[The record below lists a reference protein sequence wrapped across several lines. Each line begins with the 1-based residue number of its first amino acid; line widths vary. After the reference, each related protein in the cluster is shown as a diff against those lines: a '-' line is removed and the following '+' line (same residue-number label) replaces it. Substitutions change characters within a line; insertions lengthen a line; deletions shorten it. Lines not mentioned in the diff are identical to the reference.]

1 MYCPKCGQ
9 LSNWE
14 TNLETKQSSTSNIA
28 NYVINQH
35 IDTPFKGVVVRITPD
50 KFGAGT
56 GPGVLDIKTDE
67 SREMPRLHEL
77 SLMHNQLADRGI
89 VALIKVQKRC
99 RMIISGDSPRIYL
112 QHNKPTELIELLDL
126 PPGAQN
132 DSDQREQQRD
142 DDQDNH
148 YTAIPTRVARALRQ
162 DLRASRN
169 KRLRSPRR
177 AAMMVCLTVP
187 NSGHDENDGI
197 NTHSRVVQLRHSL
210 EGICRNA
217 RCMDADARAPPQQ
230 QMVVCLMLGPSD
242 ACLLQYCSE
251 SLHVGDENILQV
263 SPGNQ
268 QQEYTADITM
278 HIWESTIKMTE
289 DAHFDSTF
297 APLRFM
303 LAVNTT
309 KEAAVN
315 TLPVLREWFL
325 EGLCEEL
332 EPLTCSFVHGVTP
345 RPQALLVAAKKLR
358 KYPAVGGVCGQ
369 IARQQTEFSPLS
381 VVAGFHAASIDAL
394 QHPLL
399 HLAGFGCL
407 RFDFSIFRFAAV
419 RLQAA
424 TQVEVQEG
432 SAMRGN
438 AAEAAAFAT
447 TAITAV
453 GAAAPG
459 QLGSCCT
466 HTWEAL
472 TSVAAM
478 CWVNR
483 SAAKLV
489 AHSRSGLDSAARFD
503 DGLSEWLLSF
513 AMLRRGYRI
522 HHLQTSLADR
532 RIDSTASATLDQI
545 VTETGDR
552 YRGDFNGTARC
563 LMQGW
568 SLSSSFS
575 SSSASTNK
583 DSGGGNV
590 FRKLAVLTALS
601 LQLSEAFI
609 GALSFAHLQL
619 LMLVV
624 LWWTRAGTGSAFLGP
639 QWCTDGVHGG
649 AAADIPCADT
659 FEYSDVLGPQGPL
672 MDTHGTLRPIKVG
685 DSTAWLP
692 LGAFCGGYF
701 GSANF
706 WTVESRCQTMTAGS
720 IEPLSGHKVYDVKNQ
735 TYYKR
740 EASKPLNLHEEWLHY
755 VNSIVLGSG
764 AGHVNGGINCNGH
777 YYPPGDITSKGE
789 GVINQWACLSTS
801 GSNTLPDNQIFVG
814 ACKVMDCDGGETTL
828 DYVLK
833 HPPLPPQTDTPYGWC
848 RTAHALPDCYDNRTV
863 TTAYG
868 QFGGVKLCDHSQ
880 SIFLFIG
887 TGSFAAVT
895 CLIIF
900 FLCHP
905 RHLTSGESPDRLGVV
920 TTCCIIFAIES
931 LVIVIGTVRAMM
943 IAGSP
948 TFDLHDGVVSVAG
961 KNLPWLLAAQSLLVL
976 LCTAWAHKIEP
987 ARATTIWIQYLPLQ
1001 SIASVVGVIQA
1012 FSSFGS
1018 ADQKRVTPL
1027 LLYLA
1032 ANLGVFVVVGLTHTE
1047 EEYLGFVVA
1056 CAVVL
1061 SSIRFLALLLTSCTS
1076 Y

>member
-1 MYCPKCGQ
+1 VEIQ
-9 LSNWE
+9 
-14 TNLETKQSSTSNIA
+14 QSSTSNIA
-28 NYVINQH
+28 KYGINQH
-35 IDTPFKGVVVRITPD
+35 IETPFKGVIVRITPN
-50 KFGAGT
+50 KAGAGS
-56 GPGVLDIKTDE
+56 GPGVLGIKTDE
-67 SREMPRLHEL
+67 SREIPRLHEL

-99 RMIISGDSPRIYL
+99 RTIMSGDTPRIYL
-112 QHNKPTELIELLDL
+112 QHNKPSELIELLDL

-132 DSDQREQQRD
+132 DSEQREQQTDEHD
-142 DDQDNH
+142 DH
-148 YTAIPTRVARALRQ
+148 YTALSTRVARALRQ

-169 KRLRSPRR
+169 KRLRSPRQ

-187 NSGHDENDGI
+187 SYGDDEIDGI
-197 NTHSRVVQLRHSL
+197 NTHSRVVLLRRML

-217 RCMDADARAPPQQ
+217 RCMDADAHAPPQQ

-242 ACLLQYCSE
+242 ACLLRYCSE
-251 SLHVGDENILQV
+251 SLHVGDKNILQD
-263 SPGNQ
+263 SP
-268 QQEYTADITM
+268 ADITM

-289 DAHFDSTF
+289 DAYFDSTF

-303 LAVNTT
+303 LAVNVT
-309 KEAAVN
+309 KDAAIN

-345 RPQALLVAAKKLR
+345 RPQALLIAAKKFR

-369 IARQQTEFSPLS
+369 IARQQTQFSPLS

-394 QHPLL
+394 QRPLL

-407 RFDFSIFRFAAV
+407 RFEFCTFRFAAV

-424 TQVEVQEG
+424 TEVEVRERH
-432 SAMRGN
+432 ATRGN

-466 HTWEAL
+466 RAWEAL
-472 TSVAAM
+472 ASIAAM

-489 AHSRSGLDSAARFD
+489 VHSRSSAGSDSASRFD
-503 DGLSEWLLSF
+503 EGLSEWLLSF
-513 AMLRRGYRI
+513 ALVQRGYQLRDS
-522 HHLQTSLADR
+522 TASLADR
-532 RIDSTASATLDQI
+532 RVDSTSTLDQI
-545 VTETGDR
+545 ITETGDR
-552 YRGDFNGTARC
+552 YRGDFNGTAHC
-563 LMQGW
+563 LMQGY
-568 SLSSSFS
+568 SLSSSVS
-575 SSSASTNK
+575 SSPASTNK
-583 DSGGGNV
+583 DGGGGNV

-624 LWWTRAGTGSAFLGP
+624 LSWTRAGTGSAFLGP

-649 AAADIPCADT
+649 AAADIPCAGT
-659 FEYSDVLGPQGPL
+659 FEYSDILGPQGPF
-672 MDTHGTLRPIKVG
+672 MDTHDTVRPIKVG

-701 GSANF
+701 GQANY
-706 WTVESRCQTMTAGS
+706 WTIESGCQTMTAGS
-720 IEPLSGHKVYDVKNQ
+720 IEPFSGHKVYDVKNE

-740 EASKPLNLHEEWLHY
+740 KASNPLNLHEEWLSY
-755 VNSIVLGSG
+755 VNSRVRGGGSSI
-764 AGHVNGGINCNGH
+764 NGGLACNGH
-777 YYPPGDITSKGE
+777 YYPPGDSSDKGD
-789 GVINQWACLSTS
+789 GVINRWICP
-801 GSNTLPDNQIFVG
+801 GHGWKLPDSQLFFA
-814 ACKVMDCDGGETTL
+814 ACKLMNFVEGHGTL
-828 DYVLK
+828 DDLLE

-863 TTAYG
+863 TIAYG
-868 QFGGVKLCDHSQ
+868 QFGGVKLCDHAQ
-880 SIFLFIG
+880 SLFLFIG

-895 CLIIF
+895 CLLIF
-900 FLCHP
+900 FLGHP
-905 RHLTSGESPDRLGVV
+905 RHLASGESPDRLGVV
-920 TTCCIIFAIES
+920 TTCCVIFAIES
-931 LVIVIGTVRAMM
+931 VVIVISTVRNMVT
-943 IAGSP
+943 AGSP
-948 TFDLHDGVVSVAG
+948 TFDLHDGVISAAG
-961 KNLPWLLAAQSLLVL
+961 NNLPWLLAAQSLLVL
-976 LCTAWAHKIEP
+976 LCTAWARKIEP

-1001 SIASVVGVIQA
+1001 PIASVIGVIQA

-1018 ADQKRVTPL
+1018 ANQKRVTPL

-1032 ANLGVFVVVGLTHTE
+1032 ANLGVFVAVGLAHAE
-1047 EEYLGFVVA
+1047 EEYLGLVVA

-1061 SSIRFLALLLTSCTS
+1061 SSVRFLALLLTSCTS
-1076 Y
+1076 C